1 MCKLHNLKDAT
12 FIVYHLKNEN
22 YVGVTHNLHKRLLK
36 HKNKSNFDIS
46 NVEILL
52 ETKDLQAALNCEILY
67 QELYK
72 CTKGVRNQN
81 GNKNPYAKQVLHLQ
95 TGVFFDTIKDACD
108 AFGFSYSAARHQI
121 LKQPNKYNLIKV
133 N

>member
-12 FIVYHLKNEN
+12 FIVYHLQNEN

-52 ETKDLQAALNCEILY
+52 ETKDLQAALKCEMLY

-72 CTKGVRNQN
+72 CIKGVRNQN

-108 AFGFSYSAARHQI
+108 ALGFSYSAARHQV